1 MGPDPESAA
10 ESSSSEEEQ
19 SDSDD
24 VSSDD
29 KPSWFENWCR
39 RSHIV
44 GAHPRF
50 ALVRRQTSK
59 LEGWAH
65 PRFAL
70 VRRQTSKLEG
80 WLLDGML
87 SQVLMLG
94 SILLLLLL
102 IYLAMLVHWI
112 KACLAHGY
120 MGLVLV
126 SCFFLLRSPSGRA
139 PVVLLRACL
148 TLAIAAVTAA
158 VTLWPWVSR
167 DVYFDQASK
176 TTPGLWGY
184 DCNRHFDKADVPCH
198 QYAGSFDYWVNVSV
212 IWLLASI
219 AMLCTASWHPASYH
233 TRSSVHCVVLIWI
246 QKLGLVAQ
254 STSLYCEGGQSWLLQ
269 VAVEMP
275 YAGEKLAQLWVQ
287 LLVYQRMVALES
299 AMREPLGTGWMR
311 GLLWIYGVLLLV
323 EQLYLMHVPMHW
335 RQCSEL
341 WHVPIPRI
349 LRTLILPALAV
360 LYFRAFSKPLRI
372 LRMEADRMY
381 GAVLAESL
389 WARTTLRRELA
400 VVMCTTFMSAANQA
414 FQPFRAFGLSRFL
427 ENLHG
432 IWIWPSALDDLMHS
446 ISLAVLCGFL
456 FTPPEPSME
465 IPERCAR
472 NSTERHISSAW
483 EQKVAELAGRGFEL
497 DSLLDFAESL
507 LDGRAMPDFDP
518 HRSTTN
524 DVVRKAV
531 IPLSRVGDGGQA
543 LATVWN
549 AGQVKQAQ
557 RMVTHNWDN
566 VFLHL
571 VAAIIVDGIGEDNTY
586 EAVASQLLVAGGLDA
601 LRQKLCDSGSLT
613 STYWVCAFCVNQHA
627 SICGGFGP
635 APLEGTQEHA
645 THERK
650 KRDAFGH
657 LLPVCTCRQPK
668 HFNSSPLECELNKFD
683 DMMAYL
689 SRTSVLKQ
697 VVAVD
702 ASFALFSRAWC
713 VAELVEAD
721 TSCIP
726 QAVVIHSAESLDQHF
741 DSLNSLDVRKCEAS
755 RLEDRDFILQKI
767 PDIDKF
773 NARLQW
779 LIFGSE
785 GLLKAWQD
793 SESRAESTGRIAGR
807 LLRQAALRQE

>member
-1 MGPDPESAA
+1 MSSTRRVEFDPESAP
-10 ESSSSEEEQ
+10 ESSGSEEEEEEE

-24 VSSDD
+24 VSRDD
-29 KPSWFENWCR
+29 KRSWFDTWCR

-44 GAHPRF
+44 GAHSRF
-50 ALVRRQTSK
+50 MLVRQQTSK
-59 LEGWAH
+59 LKGWS
-65 PRFAL
+65 PD
-70 VRRQTSKLEG
+70 V
-80 WLLDGML
+80 L

-94 SILLLLLL
+94 SILLLFLL
-102 IYLAMLVHWI
+102 IYLAMLVHWT
-112 KACLAHGY
+112 KAWLAHSY

-139 PVVLLRACL
+139 PVVLLRACF
-148 TLAIAAVTAA
+148 TFAIAAVTAA

-167 DVYFDQASK
+167 DVHFDQASR
-176 TTPGLWGY
+176 TSPGLWGY
-184 DCNRHFDKADVPCH
+184 DCNHHGEASEGPCH
-198 QYAGSFDYWVNVSV
+198 QYAGSFDYWVNVLV

-233 TRSSVHCVVLIWI
+233 TRSSVHCVVIIWI
-246 QKLGLVAQ
+246 QKLGYVAQ
-254 STSLYCEGGQSWLLQ
+254 STSLYCEGGQSWQLQ
-269 VAVEMP
+269 VAVEMS

-287 LLVYQRMVALES
+287 LLVNQRMVALES
-299 AMREPLGTGWMR
+299 AMRAPLRTGWMR
-311 GLLWIYGVLLLV
+311 RLLWIYGVLFLV

-335 RQCSEL
+335 RQCSE
-341 WHVPIPRI
+341 WGQEFIEIPRV
-349 LRTLILPALAV
+349 LRTLILVTLAV

-400 VVMCTTFMSAANQA
+400 VVICTTLMSAVNQA
-414 FQPFRAFGLSRFL
+414 FQPFRAFVLNRFL
-427 ENLHG
+427 RN
-432 IWIWPSALDDLMHS
+432 WPGTYSIGFGPSSLDDLLHS

-456 FTPPEPSME
+456 FTLPVPSMAM
-465 IPERCAR
+465 PERCAR
-472 NSTERHISSAW
+472 NSTERQISPAW
-483 EQKVAELAGRGFEL
+483 EQKVAELAGRGFDL
-497 DSLLDFAESL
+497 DSLLDFVESL

-531 IPLSRVGDGGQA
+531 IPLSRMGDGGLA

-566 VFLHL
+566 IFLHL

-586 EAVASQLLVAGGLDA
+586 EAVASQLLVDGGLAD
-601 LRQKLCDSGSLT
+601 LRQKLCNSGSLT

-635 APLEGTQEHA
+635 TPLEGTQEH
-645 THERK
+645 TTYERK
-650 KRDAFGH
+650 KRDSFGN
-657 LLPVCTCRQPK
+657 LLPVCTCKQPK

-689 SRTSVLKQ
+689 SRSSLLKQ

-726 QAVVIHSAESLDQHF
+726 QAVLIRSAESLDQHF
-741 DSLNSLDVRKCEAS
+741 DSLNSLDVRECEAS

-793 SESRAESTGRIAGR
+793 SESRAASTGRIAGR